1 MRQNCGIIMRGYN
14 DIYNLII
21 ALIHSVPK
29 KRSPDFAVNQL
40 LRCIAC
46 TCIIRRLL
54 WSLSDYRLIR
64 RLEFR
69 ADYPVLCKHINDKAT
84 KSLVMN
90 TAEANY
96 QQIEQI
102 CGNGMFVIKC
112 RQYHL
117 TSLLL
122 QLNVLNFQLGGVK
135 LCAAV
140 G

>member
-1 MRQNCGIIMRGYN
+1 
-14 DIYNLII
+14 
-21 ALIHSVPK
+21 
-29 KRSPDFAVNQL
+29 
-40 LRCIAC
+40 
-46 TCIIRRLL
+46 
-54 WSLSDYRLIR
+54 
-64 RLEFR
+64 
-69 ADYPVLCKHINDKAT
+69 
-84 KSLVMN
+84 MN

-140 G
+140 GYWYSLEMKQLSI